1 MSEPVEG
8 AQDLSQRGARNAVY
22 SGIGFFV
29 RAAIT
34 VVLTPILVHGL
45 GATYYGIWSLA
56 AAATGFVAMLDL
68 GMDTALVRSLAGAFA
83 VGDFDEVRR
92 TIRSGV
98 AYYIGIG
105 CFGALVMAFFGL
117 VLAGPVFH
125 LHGTT
130 LDVAKFAFVVSG
142 IGFAGQ
148 VTRLAMGGSL
158 PMALQRYDIVNALRI
173 ASAAIFAIGAA
184 TIVWTGHGLR
194 PLVVWNAS
202 VDFLLLIVTI
212 AVARRLFR
220 SISFRPALD
229 RARIRKLLTFSLWV
243 FVGNLSAFILYQFD
257 RVLLGSLDSVSSVT
271 YYAVAGS
278 AASYVYAI
286 IGSLASVV
294 IPASTELFA
303 RGDRE
308 RARRLYERATRF
320 CVLVVGSIAIPIVV
334 FANPI
339 VRVWLGASYA
349 HKTEHLLQILVV
361 TFALLSLSIIPFNI
375 LIGAGRPRTVGLLN
389 VAVAFLNVTFVLV
402 LVPPYGA
409 TGAAV
414 AYLISVLVF
423 PFFIRFAERD
433 ALGYPHIAWARITW
447 RVFPGLLLQLALGI
461 VVAIVVESATPS
473 LVLALLLVPVPM
485 AFYLASGLI
494 EPDERRVVRSLL
506 RR

>member
-1 MSEPVEG
+1 
-8 AQDLSQRGARNAVY
+8 
-22 SGIGFFV
+22 
-29 RAAIT
+29 
-34 VVLTPILVHGL
+34 
-45 GATYYGIWSLA
+45 
-56 AAATGFVAMLDL
+56 
-68 GMDTALVRSLAGAFA
+68 
-83 VGDFDEVRR
+83 
-92 TIRSGV
+92 
-98 AYYIGIG
+98 
-105 CFGALVMAFFGL
+105 MAFFGL

-130 LDVAKFAFVVSG
+130 LEVAKFAFVVSG

-158 PMALQRYDIVNALRI
+158 PMALQRYDIVNVLRV

-229 RARIRKLLTFSLWV
+229 RARISKLLTFSLWV

-286 IGSLASVV
+286 VGSLASVV

-339 VRVWLGASYA
+339 VRIWLGASYA

-389 VAVAFLNVTFVLV
+389 VAIAFLNVTFVLV
-402 LVPPYGA
+402 LVPSYGA

-414 AYLISVLVF
+414 AYLVSVLVF

-433 ALGYPHIAWARITW
+433 ALGYPHVAWGRITW
-447 RVFPGLLLQLALGI
+447 RVFRGCLCSARSVSASGSPSRTASPSSCWRCSSCRCRRRVSGDRADRGGRAARRA
-461 VVAIVVESATPS
+461 VAATPLIYQTLCS
-473 LVLALLLVPVPM
+473 PRAT
-485 AFYLASGLI
+485 SGTVCSS
-494 EPDERRVVRSLL
+494 RRSRS
-506 RR
+506 RATRSSRTGSRA